1 MESLTVEK
9 AKKKLGVSELTIQD
23 LERLTAADLI
33 NADVD
38 LAELALGLS
47 AKEVDKCCEEFLQIG
62 DEDVTNVNLEETV
75 GTIGMLH
82 LNMIVQAVIRSIL
95 PDGIFT
101 SVMNKE
107 ITPVVQSSVMKAY
120 IMGYLSG
127 QKASKEK

>member
-1 MESLTVEK
+1 MESLTVER

-38 LAELALGLS
+38 LAELALNLS